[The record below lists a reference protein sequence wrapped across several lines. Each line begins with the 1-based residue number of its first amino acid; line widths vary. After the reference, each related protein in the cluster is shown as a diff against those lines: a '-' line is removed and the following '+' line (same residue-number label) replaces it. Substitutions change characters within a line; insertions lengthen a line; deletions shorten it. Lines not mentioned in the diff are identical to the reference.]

1 MSRLAQ
7 GLRIAVAVAAACLSV
22 SCEDPSGPPYPRTIA
37 IEGDYPRL
45 GSAGDTLDAPLRVR
59 VTGGRSGGPITKASV
74 SWHVVQGSGA
84 TISPANTFTDTAG
97 VAEALLKLGPDTGLY
112 RVEARLHGSTS
123 APAVFEV
130 RAVRP
135 PQILS
140 ITPDPA
146 AAGSIVRITGL
157 NLSPVPSDHTVLFS
171 GFRGTVVG
179 GTATELEVEVPA
191 CIPTRSVSVMI
202 ELGPV
207 RSDSVPLAVVAEGSD
222 PLVLD
227 PGDAVTLSSAA
238 ELACIR
244 LPEGPASA
252 WYLVIARNA
261 ADVPSQDL
269 PFQLVGLTGP
279 VSATSAG
286 FAPAGV
292 ATSLGDM
299 APSDPAIRWEARLRA
314 RERELPLE
322 SAIPPRGELGVL
334 GYALPPQIGDRRTF
348 QVLNKDETF
357 TRVTAEVKYVSEHA
371 VLYQDL
377 KAPSGGFSAADFEA
391 LGRLFDDPIY
401 DAVIET
407 FGAPSDVDGDGRI
420 IILFTPVVN
429 EMTPPNSGTGFIA
442 GFFYGLDLTTQAN
455 SNRAEIFYSL
465 VPDPEAQFGN
475 RRATSD
481 VLRAVPPV
489 LAHEFQHM
497 VHFNQRFLVRNAPP
511 EAQWLS
517 EALAHTAEDVVAAV
531 LRARGDGRA
540 NEFFASNLA
549 RARLY
554 LADPGGASLINDEPP
569 GSLEERG
576 AQWLFIKYIMGHYG
590 GTDLLGRLTQTTL
603 SGVANVTSATGRSW
617 GDLLADWSIA
627 LWADDAPE
635 LQGVALDPH
644 FTFPELNLREEYA
657 RGDDPFPLSPVS
669 IGMLD
674 FIALDTLPASSMD
687 YLMLVAPSDAPPPLH
702 LNFAGARGAPF
713 QSAGAQLTIVRVR

>member
-7 GLRIAVAVAAACLSV
+7 GLRVAVAVAAASLSA
-22 SCEDPSGPPYPRTIA
+22 SCGDPSGPAQNRTIA

-45 GSAGDTLDAPLRVR
+45 GPAGGSLEAPFRVR
-59 VTGGRSGGPITKASV
+59 VTGGRSGGPIAKVNV
-74 SWHVVQGSGA
+74 SWRVVQGSDA
-84 TISPANTFTDTAG
+84 TISPVSTLTDTAG
-97 VAEALLKLGPDTGLY
+97 IAQALLTLGPDTGLY
-112 RVEARLHGSTS
+112 RVEASLPGSAG

-157 NLSPVPSDHTVLFS
+157 DFSPVASDHTVLFG
-171 GFRGTVVG
+171 GFRGIVVD
-179 GTATELEVEVPA
+179 GTATELEVVVPA
-191 CIPTRSVSVMI
+191 CLPTRSVSVMI

-207 RSDSVPLAVVAEGSD
+207 RSDSVSLAVVAEGGD
-222 PLVLD
+222 PLALD

-238 ELACIR
+238 ELGCIR
-244 LPEGPASA
+244 LPEGLGSA
-252 WYLVIARNA
+252 WYLVIAQNA
-261 ADVPSQDL
+261 SDVAGQDL
-269 PFQLVGLTGP
+269 PFQLAGLAGP

-286 FAPAGV
+286 FTPAGI
-292 ATSLGDM
+292 ASLGEL
-299 APSDPAIRWEARLRA
+299 APGDPTILWEARLRA

-334 GYALPPQIGDRRTF
+334 GYVRPPEIGDRRSF

-357 TRVTAEVKYVSEHA
+357 TRVTAEVKYVSDRA

-377 KAPSGGFSAADFEA
+377 NAPSGGFSAADFQA

-401 DAVIET
+401 DAIIET

-429 EMTPPNSGTGFIA
+429 EMTPRNSQGFIA
-442 GFFYGLDLTTQAN
+442 GFFYGLDLTTQPN

-465 VPDPEAQFGN
+465 VPDPAGQFSDP
-475 RRATSD
+475 RATSD

-497 VHFNQRFLVRNAPP
+497 VHFNQRFLVRNAPS
-511 EAQWLS
+511 EEQWLS

-540 NEFFASNLA
+540 NEFFGSNLA

-590 GTDLLGRLTQTTL
+590 GTDLLGQLTQTTL

-617 GDLLADWSIA
+617 SALLADWSVA

-635 LQGVALDPH
+635 LQGLTLDPR

-657 RGDDPFPLSPVS
+657 QRNQPFPLGPVS
-669 IGMLD
+669 IGMHD
-674 FIALDTLPASSMD
+674 FIAHDTLPASSMD
-687 YLMLVAPSDAPPPLH
+687 YRMLVASPFAPPPLH

-713 QSAGAQLTIVRVR
+713 QGDGAQLTIVRVR